1 MCHSATRNPITIR
14 VATNMVLMISDL
26 DVIFSTL
33 FLYQLSI
40 LDGIYLY
47 FLAVVGV
54 GILTYVAGLVFFA
67 PGQKFRTIK
76 LVREMMVQNPEEFRC
91 EKKGHTGTLV
101 GPNTPL
107 TPAPQGAQGG
117 TRMRSSD
124 FASCQLDAEGI
135 EAFKTGL
142 CNYGL
147 LHMWN
152 AAEMKNAKN
161 CCERKHG
168 IPFFRLARFGF
179 MSSPTPKDLSGIL
192 NANALYTFCTGLL
205 QISFGIMMMHEFGPS
220 LNVILPLSVSGVSL
234 LLSVANVL
242 LDFSSILTEI
252 EAEQRLADQIRN
264 RSAGELAT
272 RKKDLIER
280 RDEESNAVQ
289 KEFGTRTDAPGMV
302 EKQQRLQGVNN
313 RYEISLQQLESNNL
327 NQLRLEL
334 DNYRNRLEQIKEIMS
349 GRRKVHT
356 DTKLPAVDA
365 WQEALRPFENQ
376 IDKINEH
383 MGQKL
388 DQLDPTAMAA
398 EDYDQQVREI
408 QDDGGKK
415 VKIARDAMEAITK
428 NHAQGP

>member
-1 MCHSATRNPITIR
+1 M
-14 VATNMVLMISDL
+14 
-26 DVIFSTL
+26 
-33 FLYQLSI
+33 
-40 LDGIYLY
+40 
-47 FLAVVGV
+47 
-54 GILTYVAGLVFFA
+54 
-67 PGQKFRTIK
+67 
-76 LVREMMVQNPEEFRC
+76 
-91 EKKGHTGTLV
+91 GTLV
-101 GPNTPL
+101 GPSTPL
-107 TPAPQGAQGG
+107 TPAPPGG
-117 TRMRSSD
+117 MRRDARDFSS
-124 FASCQLDAEGI
+124 CELDEEGI
-135 EAFKTGL
+135 ESFKTGL

-152 AAEMKNAKN
+152 AAEIKNAKN

-179 MSSPTPKDLSGIL
+179 MSSPTPRDLSGIL

-205 QISFGIMMMHEFGPS
+205 QLSFGIMIMHEFGPS
-220 LNVILPLSVSGVSL
+220 LNVLLPLSVSGVSL

-252 EAEQRLADQIRN
+252 EAEQRLAEQIRN

-272 RKKDLIER
+272 KKKGLLER
-280 RDEESNAVQ
+280 RDEETNAVETQ
-289 KEFGTRTDAPGMV
+289 FGTRTDAPGMV
-302 EKQQRLQGVNN
+302 EKQQRIQGVNN

-349 GRRKVHT
+349 GRRKVNV

-383 MGQKL
+383 MGLKL
-388 DQLDPTAMAA
+388 AQLDPTALSP
-398 EDYDQQVREI
+398 EDYDQQVSEIRE
-408 QDDGGKK
+408 DGAKK
-415 VKIARDAMEAITK
+415 IKIARDAIEAITE